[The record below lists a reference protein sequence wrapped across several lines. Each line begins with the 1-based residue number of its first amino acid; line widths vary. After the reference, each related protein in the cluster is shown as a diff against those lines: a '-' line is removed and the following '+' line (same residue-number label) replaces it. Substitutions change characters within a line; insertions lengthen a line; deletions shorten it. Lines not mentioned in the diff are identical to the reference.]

1 LIEIRPI
8 QYAEAETFLQLLCD
22 VFDIEFQRA
31 KSVFFAEPSFD
42 LNRKWALFE
51 SGKMVSILTTTPI
64 QIGAQPAVGIA
75 GVATVASEQRRGLA
89 QKLIE
94 RVMECSREKG
104 EQNIYLFA
112 RDATVYSR
120 CGFETI
126 DSVVQG
132 TINPDPEIN
141 EVETMPA
148 MKVRATYDRWAKEG
162 SDRFVRTR
170 VRWDV
175 WNWACRICEPAH
187 DGYICYEMTTVRE
200 AILPL
205 GLSTWPVSPGT
216 DWLGLAHTT
225 SVLEVPVASIP
236 TGLFLMATPGAPLP
250 VMFMTDQF

>member
-1 LIEIRPI
+1 MIEIRPI
-8 QYAEAETFLQLLCD
+8 QYTEADAFLQLLCD

-64 QIGAQPAVGIA
+64 QIGTQAAVGIA
-75 GVATVASEQRRGLA
+75 GVATLASEQRRGLA
-89 QKLIE
+89 QKLIT
-94 RVMECSREKG
+94 RVMECSRENG

-120 CGFETI
+120 CGFEKI
-126 DSVVQG
+126 DTVVQG
-132 TINPDPEIN
+132 LINPDPEFN
-141 EVETMPA
+141 EVESMPA
-148 MKVRATYDRWAKEG
+148 MKVRAIYDSWSQNG
-162 SDRFVRTR
+162 LNRFVRTP

-205 GLSTWPVSPGT
+205 GLSSWPVTPGT
-216 DWLGLAHTT
+216 DWLGLARTT
-225 SVLEVPVASIP
+225 SVLEVPVSASP
-236 TGLFLMATPGAPLP
+236 TDLFLMATPGAPLP

>member
-1 LIEIRPI
+1 MIEIRPI
-8 QYAEAETFLQLLCD
+8 QYTEADAFLQLLCD

-51 SGKMVSILTTTPI
+51 SGKMISILTTTPI
-64 QIGAQPAVGIA
+64 KIGSQAAVGIA
-75 GVATVASEQRRGLA
+75 GVATLASEQRRGLA
-89 QKLIE
+89 QKLIM
-94 RVMECSREKG
+94 RVMECSRENG

-120 CGFETI
+120 CGFEKI
-126 DSVVQG
+126 DTVVQG
-132 TINPDPEIN
+132 LINPDPEFH
-141 EVETMPA
+141 EVESMPT
-148 MKVRATYDRWAKEG
+148 MKVRAIYDYWSQNG
-162 SDRFVRTR
+162 LNRFVRTP

-205 GLSTWPVSPGT
+205 GLSSWPVTPGT
-216 DWLGLAHTT
+216 DWLGLARTT
-225 SVLEVPVASIP
+225 SVLEVPVSASP
-236 TGLFLMATPGAPLP
+236 TDLFLMATPGAPLP